1 MIMASRKG
9 GLGKGLEA
17 LFADNSAE
25 ENGKAVELAID
36 EISPN
41 RDQPRKEFD
50 EASLQEL
57 CDSISQHGV
66 LQPILVRPIING
78 GYQLVAGE
86 RRWRASMMAGLT
98 TIPAVIREMSDN
110 EAMEFALIENLQR
123 QDLNPIEEAEGIKQL
138 MDTYN
143 MTHEDVAKRLNK
155 SREAITN
162 ALRLLKLPE
171 KTRDYVLEGKLSSS
185 HARTLLSF
193 EDEKQ
198 LNDMADEAVKMGY
211 SVRALEKKAKE
222 SKSQKKNEVINKQE
236 INKDTIKPDKPK
248 ICTEIEIQLGE
259 ILGRRVRVNIGK
271 YKGTMEIDFYSEDDL
286 IKLVKSI
293 ADW

>member
-1 MIMASRKG
+1 MNKS
-9 GLGKGLEA
+9 
-17 LFADNSAE
+17 
-25 ENGKAVELAID
+25 
-36 EISPN
+36 N

-222 SKSQKKNEVINKQE
+222 AKSQKKNEVINKQE

-271 YKGTMEIDFYSEDDL
+271 YKGTMEIDF
-286 IKLVKSI
+286 IQKMT
-293 ADW
+293 

>member
-143 MTHEDVAKRLNK
+143 MTHEDVAKRLNN
-155 SREAITN
+155 S
-162 ALRLLKLPE
+162 
-171 KTRDYVLEGKLSSS
+171 
-185 HARTLLSF
+185 
-193 EDEKQ
+193 
-198 LNDMADEAVKMGY
+198 
-211 SVRALEKKAKE
+211 
-222 SKSQKKNEVINKQE
+222 
-236 INKDTIKPDKPK
+236 
-248 ICTEIEIQLGE
+248 
-259 ILGRRVRVNIGK
+259 
-271 YKGTMEIDFYSEDDL
+271 
-286 IKLVKSI
+286 
-293 ADW
+293 

>member
-1 MIMASRKG
+1 MASRKG

-25 ENGKAVELAID
+25 ENGKAVELSID

-50 EASLQEL
+50 IASLQEL
-57 CDSISQHGV
+57 SDSISQHGV

-98 TIPAVIREMSDN
+98 TIPAVIREMTDN
-110 EAMEFALIENLQR
+110 EAMEYALIENLQR

-162 ALRLLKLPE
+162 ALRLLKLPDKARE
-171 KTRDYVLEGKLSSS
+171 YVLEGKLSSS

-222 SKSQKKNEVINKQE
+222 AKSQKKNQNIIKQE
-236 INKDTIKPDKPK
+236 VNNDTIKPDKPK